1 MNNFAPDNVFE
12 SLIPIPWLNFEGNTP
27 QPTQD
32 ADLVK
37 HLPFV
42 PGLKELLMLRQVH
55 ALEHATVWL
64 LSQSGRSQYPSFS
77 SQQTDN
83 ESLGGLS
90 TERGFYIYGQV
101 NKIELQRAVL
111 VALQRLTSGEWN
123 LALHPRCGTNVSVG
137 LLLGLGLVMS
147 MHLLLPRS
155 PIEQMLGLGVAATAA
170 ANLTPE
176 LGMLAQRY
184 VTTAI
189 PFNLEIVDITAFR
202 DETGRSAHFIQV
214 SWRESVNS
222 DQ

>member
-12 SLIPIPWLNFEGNTP
+12 SLIPWFNFGENIP

-64 LSQSGRSQYPSFS
+64 LSQSGRSPYPRFS

-111 VALQRLTSGEWN
+111 AALQRLTNGEWN

-137 LLLGLGLVMS
+137 LLLGLGLVMG

-176 LGMLAQRY
+176 LGMLAQRH

-189 PFNLEIVDITAFR
+189 PFNLEIVNIADVR
-202 DETGRSAHFIQV
+202 DETGRTAHFVQV
-214 SWRESVNS
+214 RWRELVIS
-222 DQ
+222 D